1 MQAPSPVP
9 IGATPDQLA
18 RIRADVD
25 RLVADLVRAFQEQVR
40 RSLGVHLDG
49 SVTSLAYV
57 DHYLAQA
64 RGESREA
71 ILTLLAASAGAY
83 FGEVV
88 RGQIGGHWLGD
99 GKDPRTLLL
108 ALEPSLIYFSPYD
121 LALEAILGESLEAG
135 DPRLPPG
142 HLPDASF
149 HFPGI
154 TPRGARSHQG
164 TRRGKGRAAPTADP
178 DAVEGVDAD
187 ATDDVRQADVDWV
200 FDNLAAFA
208 PVSADH
214 YYSLTCRLETLE
226 LIIELLASR
235 EAERGCEPQTYTFDD
250 YLRALQDVVGTRTR

>member
-25 RLVADLVRAFQEQVR
+25 RLIADLVRAFQEQVR

-64 RGESREA
+64 RGETREP

-83 FGEVV
+83 FGEVI
-88 RGQIGGHWLGD
+88 RGHIGGHWLSD
-99 GKDPRTLLL
+99 GKDPRALLL
-108 ALEPSLIYFSPYD
+108 ALEPSLIYFSPFD

-154 TPRGARSHQG
+154 TPRGARSHEG
-164 TRRGKGRAAPTADP
+164 TRHGKRRAAPAEEATAD
-178 DAVEGVDAD
+178 EGEGA
-187 ATDDVRQADVDWV
+187 ADDVRQADVDWV
-200 FDNLAAFA
+200 FENLAAFA
-208 PVSADH
+208 PVKADH

-250 YLRALQDVVGTRTR
+250 YLRVLRDVVGTPTR